1 MLTWH
6 YYKLKPYIIY
16 QSKQALMSSLFLVQI
31 LLFALLNLPVK
42 RNNLLFSSVH
52 SFACA
57 QK

>member
-1 MLTWH
+1 
-6 YYKLKPYIIY
+6 
-16 QSKQALMSSLFLVQI
+16 MSSLFLVQI